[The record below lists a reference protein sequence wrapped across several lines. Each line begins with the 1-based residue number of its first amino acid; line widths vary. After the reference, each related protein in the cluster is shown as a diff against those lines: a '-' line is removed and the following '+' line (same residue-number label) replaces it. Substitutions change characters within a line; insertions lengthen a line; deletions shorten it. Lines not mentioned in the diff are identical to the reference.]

1 MLNNSIHLT
10 NINSPVRQVK
20 AKVELYEGSTLVNT
34 YTHDGALISINVE
47 RIGEEKFFGFGV
59 CHRLNVHLIDSKR
72 QINITTA
79 NSFKVHFGV
88 GDDYQNVFPT
98 FYVSEVHRDENTN
111 ELSITAYDVLEK
123 ANARRVAELTLESS
137 YTIKTFATACANL
150 LGLTDISIQNM
161 SNAIFYTNYGGGANF
176 EGTESIREA
185 LNMVAEATQSI
196 YYVDNGGLLVFK
208 KLGGGST
215 VLTIDKNKYITL
227 ESKTNKRLATIV
239 HVTELGDNV
248 SASMSY
254 TGSTQYV
261 RDNAFWDLRDD
272 IGTLVNNALTA
283 IGGLTINQFNCE
295 WRGNYLLEPGDK
307 INLVTKDGGTVSS
320 YILNDTINYD
330 GSLSE
335 TSEWS
340 YTDNEE
346 ETPANPSSLGDALK
360 QTYARVDKANKQIEL
375 VASDVKANSSEIS
388 SLRMNTDSINMSVQQ
403 LGNEMID
410 GFLEVDDNIAVL
422 SKKVE
427 ATMTA
432 DDITFLIQKEIL
444 ASGDIDSVTTSTG
457 FRFDAEGLTVSKTG
471 TEMTTQITEDGMT
484 VYRDNDAV
492 LIADNEGVKAANLH
506 ATTYLI
512 IGENSRFED
521 FNNRTCCFWIGN

>member
-79 NSFKVHFGV
+79 NSFKVYFGV

-196 YYVDNGGLLVFK
+196 YYVDNSGLLVFK

-215 VLTIDKNKYITL
+215 VLTIDKSKYITL

-261 RDNAFWDLRDD
+261 RDNAVWDLRND

-375 VASDVKANSSEIS
+375 MTSDIQANSSEIS
-388 SLRMNTDSINMSVQQ
+388 SLMLNVDSINMSVQKT
-403 LGNEMID
+403 EK
-410 GFLEVDDNIAVL
+410 EVSETFSDINGEIAEL
-422 SKKVE
+422 TKKVD
-427 ATMTA
+427 ANMTA
-432 DDITFLIQKEIL
+432 EDITFLIQQEI
-444 ASGDIDSVTTSTG
+444 SVMGSVDKVVTSTG
-457 FRFDAEGLTVSKTG
+457 FVFDADGLTVSKSTS
-471 TEMTTQITEDGMT
+471 EMTTQITEDGLT
-484 VYRDNDAV
+484 VYRNGEEALV
-492 LIADNEGVKAANLH
+492 ADNTGVKAANLH

-512 IGENSRFED
+512 MGTYSRFED
-521 FNNRTCCFWIGN
+521 YGDRTCCFWIG